1 MPSAAEKMTWSDER
15 RAAHRAKQAAAMREK
30 RKDPDFAEK
39 CREYTRA
46 RTKRIMADPEKLEK
60 KRAYER
66 NLRAKRVQSEPGFTR
81 RERSKSYKCRYGVDF
96 DQREA
101 MLEEQGG
108 KCRLCSLPIV
118 FGKPSKSGGA
128 HLDHCHETG
137 RVRSVL
143 CGKCNMSLGYF
154 GDDPKRLRA
163 AAEYLEIH
171 RRLAGAK

>member
-1 MPSAAEKMTWSDER
+1 MPSAAEKSAWTDEQ
-15 RAAHRAKQAAAMREK
+15 RAAYRAKQAAAMRK
-30 RKDPDFAEK
+30 RRKDPEFAEK
-39 CREYTRA
+39 CRAYARE
-46 RTKRIMADPEKLEK
+46 RTKRIMADSEKLEK

-66 NLRAKRVQSEPGFTR
+66 NLRAKRMASEPGFKR
-81 RERSKSYKCRYGVDF
+81 AERSKSYKQRYGVDF
-96 DQREA
+96 DQREV

-143 CGKCNMSLGYF
+143 CGRCNMSLGYF

-171 RRLAGAK
+171 RRLAGAE